1 MIDFL
6 VSCGVALLSGL
17 GVGSGGLL
25 VVFLTEYREVGQLFA
40 QGVNLIFFIFSSG
53 ASTAVNL
60 RSRNIC
66 YGAVTVMSVGGTVGA
81 IVGALVASLLDP
93 DLLRIGFGAM
103 LLIGGVP
110 SFIKSVKSFII
121 KKPVETSSPIF
132 CQILP
137 QVFFGIVYWYYK

>member
-60 RSRNIC
+60 RARNIC
-66 YGAVTVMSVGGTVGA
+66 YGAVTVMSVGGAIGA
-81 IVGALVASLLDP
+81 IVGALVASVLDP
-93 DLLRIGFGAM
+93 DLLRIGFGIM
-103 LLIGGVP
+103 LLIGGIP
-110 SFIKSVKSFII
+110 ALLNSVKSFS
-121 KKPVETSSPIF
+121 KKRQHKCRASHE
-132 CQILP
+132 
-137 QVFFGIVYWYYK
+137 

>member
-66 YGAVTVMSVGGTVGA
+66 YGAVTVMSIGGTVGA
-81 IVGALVASLLDP
+81 IVGALVASVLDP
-93 DLLRIGFGAM
+93 DLLRIGFGLM
-103 LLIGGVP
+103 LLIGGIP
-110 SFIKSVKSFII
+110 A
-121 KKPVETSSPIF
+121 
-132 CQILP
+132 LWRA
-137 QVFFGIVYWYYK
+137 IVAMGRKRASTNDNLATRE

>member
-25 VVFLTEYREVGQLFA
+25 VVFLTEYRGVGQLFA

-60 RSRNIC
+60 RARNIC
-66 YGAVTVMSVGGTVGA
+66 YGAVMLMSIGGTVGA
-81 IVGALVASLLDP
+81 IVGAIVASILDP
-93 DLLRIGFGAM
+93 NLLRIGFGTM
-103 LLIGGVP
+103 LLIGGIP
-110 SFIKSVKSFII
+110 SFIRALKAFLD
-121 KKPVETSSPIF
+121 KKPVEN
-132 CQILP
+132 L
-137 QVFFGIVYWYYK
+137 

>member
-25 VVFLTEYREVGQLFA
+25 VVFLTEYRGVGQLFA

-60 RSRNIC
+60 RARNIC
-66 YGAVTVMSVGGTVGA
+66 YGAVMLMSIGGTVGA
-81 IVGALVASLLDP
+81 IVGAIVASILDP
-93 DLLRIGFGAM
+93 NLLRIGFGTM
-103 LLIGGVP
+103 LLIGGIP
-110 SFIKSVKSFII
+110 SFIRALKAFLY
-121 KKPVETSSPIF
+121 KKPVEN
-132 CQILP
+132 L
-137 QVFFGIVYWYYK
+137 

>member
-25 VVFLTEYREVGQLFA
+25 VVFLTEYRDVGQLFA

-60 RSRNIC
+60 RARNIC
-66 YGAVTVMSVGGTVGA
+66 YGAVTVMSLGGTVGA
-81 IVGALVASLLDP
+81 IVGALVASVLDP
-93 DLLRIGFGAM
+93 DLLRIGFGVM
-103 LLIGGVP
+103 LLVGGVP
-110 SFIKSVKSFII
+110 SFIKSVRSFLV
-121 KKPVETSSPIF
+121 PRYAEDP
-132 CQILP
+132 
-137 QVFFGIVYWYYK
+137 

>member
-1 MIDFL
+1 MIDFF

-25 VVFLTEYREVGQLFA
+25 VVFLTEYRGIGQLFA

-60 RSRNIC
+60 RARNIC
-66 YGAVTVMSVGGTVGA
+66 YGSVLLMSLGGTIGA
-81 IVGALVASLLDP
+81 IVGALAASVLAP

-103 LLIGGVP
+103 LLIGGIP
-110 SFIKSVKSFII
+110 SFIRSVKSFSH
-121 KKPVETSSPIF
+121 KKLVENTKSARL
-132 CQILP
+132 Q
-137 QVFFGIVYWYYK
+137 

>member
-25 VVFLTEYREVGQLFA
+25 VVFLTEYRSVGQLFA

-60 RSRNIC
+60 RARNIC
-66 YGAVTVMSVGGTVGA
+66 YGAVTMMSIGGTVGA
-81 IVGALVASLLDP
+81 IAGALVASVLDP

-103 LLIGGVP
+103 LLIGGIPALWRAIAEMRGKDRAVR
-110 SFIKSVKSFII
+110 
-121 KKPVETSSPIF
+121 E
-132 CQILP
+132 
-137 QVFFGIVYWYYK
+137 

>member
-1 MIDFL
+1 MIDFI

-60 RSRNIC
+60 RARNIC
-66 YGAVTVMSVGGTVGA
+66 YGAVMLMSIGGTVGA
-81 IVGALVASLLDP
+81 IIGALVASVLAP
-93 DLLRIGFGAM
+93 DLLRIGFGLM
-103 LLIGGVP
+103 LLIGGIP
-110 SFIKSVKSFII
+110 SFIRSLKSFWVKKSV
-121 KKPVETSSPIF
+121 EN
-132 CQILP
+132 L
-137 QVFFGIVYWYYK
+137 

>member
-60 RSRNIC
+60 RARNIC
-66 YGAVTVMSVGGTVGA
+66 YGAVTLMSLGGVIGA
-81 IVGALVASLLDP
+81 TVGALVASVLDP
-93 DLLRIGFGAM
+93 DLLRVGFGVM
-103 LLIGGVP
+103 LLIGGIP
-110 SFIKSVKSFII
+110 SLLRAIREMGKCRASAS
-121 KKPVETSSPIF
+121 
-132 CQILP
+132 
-137 QVFFGIVYWYYK
+137 

>member
-60 RSRNIC
+60 RARNIC

-81 IVGALVASLLDP
+81 IVGALVASALAP

-103 LLIGGVP
+103 LLIGGIP

-121 KKPVETSSPIF
+121 KKPVETS
-132 CQILP
+132 
-137 QVFFGIVYWYYK
+137 

>member
-25 VVFLTEYREVGQLFA
+25 VVFLTEYRAVGQLFA

-60 RSRNIC
+60 RARNIC

-81 IVGALVASLLDP
+81 IVGALVASMLDP
-93 DLLRIGFGAM
+93 DLLRIGFGVM
-103 LLIGGVP
+103 LLVGGVP
-110 SFIKSVKSFII
+110 SFIKSVKSFLV
-121 KKPVETSSPIF
+121 PRYAEDP
-132 CQILP
+132 
-137 QVFFGIVYWYYK
+137 

>member
-25 VVFLTEYREVGQLFA
+25 VVFLTEYRGVGQLFA

-60 RSRNIC
+60 RARNIC
-66 YGAVTVMSVGGTVGA
+66 YGTVMLMSVGGTVGA
-81 IVGALVASLLDP
+81 IVGAIVASILDP

-103 LLIGGVP
+103 LLIGGIP
-110 SFIKSVKSFII
+110 SFIRALKAFLD
-121 KKPVETSSPIF
+121 KKPVEN
-132 CQILP
+132 L
-137 QVFFGIVYWYYK
+137 

>member
-25 VVFLTEYREVGQLFA
+25 VVFLTEYRAVGQLFA

-60 RSRNIC
+60 RARNIC
-66 YGAVTVMSVGGTVGA
+66 YGAVTMMSLGGTVGA
-81 IVGALVASLLDP
+81 IVGALVASVLDP
-93 DLLRIGFGAM
+93 KLLKVGFGAM
-103 LLIGGVP
+103 LLIGGIP
-110 SFIKSVKSFII
+110 AFIKSVRAFLDKR
-121 KKPVETSSPIF
+121 KVEN
-132 CQILP
+132 L
-137 QVFFGIVYWYYK
+137 

>member
-1 MIDFL
+1 MIDFI

-25 VVFLTEYREVGQLFA
+25 VVFLTKYREVGQLFA

-60 RSRNIC
+60 RARNIC
-66 YGAVTVMSVGGTVGA
+66 YGAVTFMSIGGTIGA
-81 IVGALVASLLDP
+81 IVGALVASVLAP
-93 DLLRIGFGAM
+93 DLLRIGFGLM

-110 SFIKSVKSFII
+110 AFLRAIKSFS
-121 KKPVETSSPIF
+121 KKKGTV
-132 CQILP
+132 
-137 QVFFGIVYWYYK
+137 

>member
-6 VSCGVALLSGL
+6 VSCGEALLSGL

-25 VVFLTEYREVGQLFA
+25 VVFLTEYRDVGQLFA

-60 RSRNIC
+60 RARNIC

-81 IVGALVASLLDP
+81 IVGALVASMLDP
-93 DLLRIGFGAM
+93 DLLRIGFGVM
-103 LLIGGVP
+103 LLVGGVP
-110 SFIKSVKSFII
+110 SFIKSVRSFLV
-121 KKPVETSSPIF
+121 PRYAEDP
-132 CQILP
+132 
-137 QVFFGIVYWYYK
+137 

>member
-25 VVFLTEYREVGQLFA
+25 VVFLTEYCDVGQLFA

-60 RSRNIC
+60 RARNIC

-81 IVGALVASLLDP
+81 IVGALVASALAP

-103 LLIGGVP
+103 LLIGGIP
-110 SFIKSVKSFII
+110 SFIRSVKSFII
-121 KKPVETSSPIF
+121 KKPVETS
-132 CQILP
+132 
-137 QVFFGIVYWYYK
+137 

>member
-25 VVFLTEYREVGQLFA
+25 VVFLTEYRAVGQLFA

-60 RSRNIC
+60 RARNIC

-81 IVGALVASLLDP
+81 IVGALVASMLDP
-93 DLLRIGFGAM
+93 DLLRIGFGVM
-103 LLIGGVP
+103 LLVGGVP
-110 SFIKSVKSFII
+110 SFIKSVRSFLV
-121 KKPVETSSPIF
+121 PRYAEDP
-132 CQILP
+132 
-137 QVFFGIVYWYYK
+137 

>member
-66 YGAVTVMSVGGTVGA
+66 YGAVAMMSVGGAIGA
-81 IVGALVASLLDP
+81 IVGALVASVLDP
-93 DLLRIGFGAM
+93 DLLRIGFGVM
-103 LLIGGVP
+103 LLVGGVP
-110 SFIKSVKSFII
+110 SFIKSVRSFLV
-121 KKPVETSSPIF
+121 PRYAEDP
-132 CQILP
+132 
-137 QVFFGIVYWYYK
+137 

>member
-25 VVFLTEYREVGQLFA
+25 VVFLTEYRDVGQLFA

-60 RSRNIC
+60 RARNIC
-66 YGAVTVMSVGGTVGA
+66 YGAVTVMSVGGVIGA
-81 IVGALVASLLDP
+81 IVGALVASVLDP
-93 DLLRIGFGAM
+93 DLLRIGFGVM
-103 LLIGGVP
+103 LLVGGVP
-110 SFIKSVKSFII
+110 SFIKSVRSFLI
-121 KKPVETSSPIF
+121 PRYAEDP
-132 CQILP
+132 
-137 QVFFGIVYWYYK
+137 

>member
-25 VVFLTEYREVGQLFA
+25 VVFLTEYRGVVQLFA

-60 RSRNIC
+60 RARNIC
-66 YGAVTVMSVGGTVGA
+66 YGTVLLLSIGGTVGA
-81 IVGALVASLLDP
+81 IVGAIVASILDP

-103 LLIGGVP
+103 LLIGGIP
-110 SFIKSVKSFII
+110 SFIRSLKAFFD
-121 KKPVETSSPIF
+121 KKLVEN
-132 CQILP
+132 L
-137 QVFFGIVYWYYK
+137 